1 MRPPAR
7 PRAAGTARPRPED
20 QGAAAPDQDE
30 QARDRRDRTPRG
42 AAPRR
47 RVPAPSDP
55 ARPGT
60 GGVRSVQDRPAPGS
74 QGRPRSAPSAPGRE
88 RAAQQ
93 RPAGQRPAE
102 QQRAEQRP
110 AEQQRAEQRP
120 AAGRPGPG
128 AGTAPSSG
136 GRGGVVS
143 DQLADRLAERIAMAR
158 YRVWRRIGWTVL
170 SVAVAAGLV
179 WAAFFSPLFSLDP
192 EQVRVTGQGTTV
204 DVGEVRDAVTDEAG
218 IPLPRLD
225 TVGLREEIL
234 AMNAVKNVRIT
245 RAWPDGLRVE
255 LTSREPVVAVPQP
268 GGVHALMD
276 AEGVRVATVEEV
288 PDGLPSIVT
297 SLSDAGAGR
306 RALDAAL
313 SVLGALPPRLAADI
327 RTVSAATQDDVRTT
341 LTDGRVIRWGNGAEV
356 PLKTKVAQT
365 LLKAEPT
372 ATTVDVSSPELP
384 VTH

>member
-20 QGAAAPDQDE
+20 QGAAVPDQDE
-30 QARDRRDRTPRG
+30 QARDRRDRTPQG
-42 AAPRR
+42 VAPRR

-55 ARPGT
+55 ARPAT

-74 QGRPRSAPSAPGRE
+74 QGRQRPAPSAPGRE

-93 RPAGQRPAE
+93 RPGGP
-102 QQRAEQRP
+102 AEQRP
-110 AEQQRAEQRP
+110 AERRP
-120 AAGRPGPG
+120 ASGRPGPGSG

-179 WAAFFSPLFSLDP
+179 WAAFLSPLFALDP

-225 TVGLREEIL
+225 TVGLREEVL

-288 PDGLPSIVT
+288 PEGLPSIVT

-313 SVLGALPPRLAADI
+313 SVLGALPPKLAADI

>member
-1 MRPPAR
+1 M
-7 PRAAGTARPRPED
+7 
-20 QGAAAPDQDE
+20 PDQDE
-30 QARDRRDRTPRG
+30 QVRDRRDRTPQDG
-42 AAPRR
+42 APRR
-47 RVPAPSDP
+47 RDPAPSGT

-74 QGRPRSAPSAPGRE
+74 QGRQRSAPSAPGRE

-93 RPAGQRPAE
+93 SPAGQRPAA
-102 QQRAEQRP
+102 QRQAGQRP
-110 AEQQRAEQRP
+110 AS
-120 AAGRPGPG
+120 GRPGPG
-128 AGTAPSSG
+128 RGTGAAPSSY
-136 GRGGVVS
+136 GRADVVS

-179 WAAFFSPLFSLDP
+179 WAAFFSPLFALDP

-245 RAWPDGLRVE
+245 RAWPDGLRVQ
-255 LTSREPVVAVPQP
+255 LTSREPVAAVPQP

-313 SVLGALPPRLAADI
+313 SVLGALPPKLAADI

>member
-20 QGAAAPDQDE
+20 QGAAAPGQDE
-30 QARDRRDRTPRG
+30 QARDRRDRTPQG

-47 RVPAPSDP
+47 RVPVPSDP

-74 QGRPRSAPSAPGRE
+74 QGRQRPAPSAPGRE
-88 RAAQQ
+88 RAAER
-93 RPAGQRPAE
+93 RPGGQG
-102 QQRAEQRP
+102 QAEQRP
-110 AEQQRAEQRP
+110 AERRP
-120 AAGRPGPG
+120 ASGRPGPG
-128 AGTAPSSG
+128 SGTGPAPSSG

-170 SVAVAAGLV
+170 SVALAAGLV
-179 WAAFFSPLFSLDP
+179 WAAFFSPLFALDP

-225 TVGLREEIL
+225 TVGLREEVL

-313 SVLGALPPRLAADI
+313 SVLGALPPKLAGDI